1 MGKGDHSFAV
11 VDEVKK
17 RRIPAMPKRKL
28 PQKATIPELT
38 SHMLTSVMPT
48 ADDVRDCLMGL
59 GVKPTCAAYI
69 VFGMIQKAARGDTA
83 AAKFLNDISQP
94 DAPREDPDTASDLR
108 TLSDAELLRLAGLTA
123 ETLSQ
128 GEV

>member
-1 MGKGDHSFAV
+1 
-11 VDEVKK
+11 
-17 RRIPAMPKRKL
+17 MPRRKL

-69 VFGMIQKAARGDTA
+69 VFGMIQKAAKGDTA

-94 DAPREDPDTASDLR
+94 DAPQESPDAASDLR
-108 TLSDAELLRLAGLTA
+108 ALSDAELLRLAGLTA

-128 GEV
+128 GKV

>member
-1 MGKGDHSFAV
+1 
-11 VDEVKK
+11 
-17 RRIPAMPKRKL
+17 MPKRKL

-48 ADDVRDCLMGL
+48 ADDVRDCLMGI

-83 AAKFLNDISQP
+83 AAKFLSDISQP
-94 DAPREDPDTASDLR
+94 DAPRESPDTASDLR
-108 TLSDAELLRLAGLTA
+108 TLSDAELLRLAGFTA

>member
-1 MGKGDHSFAV
+1 
-11 VDEVKK
+11 
-17 RRIPAMPKRKL
+17 MPKRKL

-69 VFGMIQKAARGDTA
+69 VFGMIQKAARGDTS
-83 AAKFLNDISQP
+83 AAKFLSDISQP
-94 DAPREDPDTASDLR
+94 DAPQESPDTASDLR
-108 TLSDAELLRLAGLTA
+108 TLSDAELLRLAGFTA